1 MSSMSGLFHIE
12 TFGCQMNVHDSEK
25 IAGILASEGYARAQ
39 SPQAAGVVVVNTCSV
54 REKAESKLYAYL
66 GRLGRRKASGEA
78 ITIGVMGCVAQQ
90 EGEELLARA
99 PYVDFVLGTHQVVAL
114 AEVLRHL
121 REKPGAVVETRIGSE
136 FAEIHPSVADRS
148 QHGRALVTI
157 MEGCDKFCTFC
168 VIPYTRGRQR
178 YRKMTAILDEARYL
192 ASRGFVEIQLLGQNV
207 NCWSDGEQEFVDL
220 LREMEEVPVEWIRF
234 ITSHPAHFSDSIIDW
249 IGRSTKL
256 CPQIHLP
263 VQSGSDR
270 TLERMRREYT
280 CDQFQRIVAALRE
293 ARPGISLSTDII
305 VGFPGET
312 EEDFEMTM
320 GLCGAVRFDSMFS
333 FAYSPRKYA
342 AASRWTEDVPAEIKS
357 ARLMRLQEIQ
367 KLVQTEKNVSRVGS
381 VLRVLVEGRSRK
393 SDTVLA
399 GHSACNRV
407 VNFVATEQ
415 RIATGSFVDVRI
427 TGAGPNS
434 LFGQQVG
441 QGAPTEQAT

>member
-12 TFGCQMNVHDSEK
+12 TFGCQMNMHDSEK
-25 IAGILASEGYARAQ
+25 IAGILASEGYARAR
-39 SPQAAGVVVVNTCSV
+39 SAQAAGVVVVNTCSV

-66 GRLGRRKASGEA
+66 GRLGRRKASGEE

-90 EGEELLARA
+90 EGQELLARA
-99 PYVDFVLGTHQVVAL
+99 PYVDFVLGTHQVLAL
-114 AEVLRHL
+114 GDVLRHL
-121 REKPGAVVETRIGSE
+121 REKAGAVVETRIGSE

-148 QHGRALVTI
+148 QAGRAFVTI

-168 VIPYTRGRQR
+168 VIPYTRGRER
-178 YRKMTAILDEARYL
+178 YRRMAAILDEARYL
-192 ASRGFVEIQLLGQNV
+192 AGRGFVEIQLLGQNV
-207 NCWSDGEQEFVDL
+207 NCWSDGGKDFVDL

-234 ITSHPAHFSDSIIDW
+234 ITSHPAHFSEAIINW
-249 IGRSTKL
+249 IGRSRKL

-280 CDQFQRIVAALRE
+280 RDQYMGIVAALRE
-293 ARPGISLSTDII
+293 VKPGISLSTDII
-305 VGFPGET
+305 AGFPGET
-312 EEDFEMTM
+312 EEEFEMTM
-320 GLCGAVRFDSMFS
+320 DLCRSVQFDSMFS

-342 AASRWTEDVPAEIKS
+342 AASRWTEDVPGEIRS
-357 ARLMRLQEIQ
+357 ERLMRLQEMQ
-367 KLVQTEKNVSRVGS
+367 RLVQMEKNRSRIGS
-381 VLRVLVEGRSRK
+381 VLKVLVEGRSRK

-407 VNFVATEQ
+407 VNFVASGPK
-415 RIATGSFVDVRI
+415 IAAGSFVDVRI

-434 LFGQQVG
+434 LFGQQVV
-441 QGAPTEQAT
+441 QSEPEALVT